1 MTDLFTKGERLRISF
16 TYVLVLL
23 ETLCELALPAL
34 IGLAIDGIIKGRYTE
49 LGLLMAGIFALI
61 ISGSCRKYYDT
72 RNFGR
77 IQTRLGIGIA
87 AMPIAATRKIARVR
101 LLDDLAQFFDT
112 YLPQAVGG
120 FVSTIGAV
128 IILFAYN
135 WRIAFASLAT
145 IVAIFLYSALIA
157 QRATKLNARIN
168 RRMESEASILQSKSA
183 YALPRHLNVMR
194 RLRNGRS
201 DAEMA
206 IFAGGWSI
214 IALLILFTI
223 LFSAK
228 EGATPGQIFSVL
240 SYVLA
245 LADGFATLP
254 PMVER
259 LTRTQD
265 IIARLKN

>member
-1 MTDLFTKGERLRISF
+1 MADLFTKGERWRIGF
-16 TYVLVLL
+16 TYVLVVL
-23 ETLCELALPAL
+23 ETVCELALPAL
-34 IGLAIDGIIKGRYTE
+34 MGLAIDGIINNRYTE
-49 LGLLMAGIFALI
+49 LGLLIAGIFALI
-61 ISGSCRKYYDT
+61 LSGSFRKYYDT

-77 IQTRLGIGIA
+77 IQTRLGMGIGAQSIA
-87 AMPIAATRKIARVR
+87 STRKIAYVR

-120 FVSTIGAV
+120 FISTVGSVV
-128 IILFAYN
+128 ILYVYN
-135 WRIAFASLAT
+135 WKIASASVAA
-145 IVAIFLYSALIA
+145 IAAIFVYSALVA
-157 QRATKLNARIN
+157 RRATTLNTRIN
-168 RRMESEASILQSKSA
+168 HRMESEAAILQSKSKFT
-183 YALPRHLNVMR
+183 LQRHLNVLR
-194 RLRNGRS
+194 QLRNARS

-214 IALLILFTI
+214 IALLILFSI
-223 LFSAK
+223 LFSAQ

-245 LADGFATLP
+245 VGDGFGTLP

-259 LTRTQD
+259 LTRTRD

>member
-1 MTDLFTKGERLRISF
+1 MADLFTKGERLRIGF
-16 TYVLVLL
+16 TYALVVL

-34 IGLAIDGIIKGRYTE
+34 IGLAIDGVINNRYTE
-49 LGLLMAGIFALI
+49 LGLLIAGIIALI
-61 ISGSCRKYYDT
+61 LSGAFRKYYDT

-77 IQTRLGIGIA
+77 IQTRLGID
-87 AMPIAATRKIARVR
+87 IAATPIALSRKIARVR

-128 IILFAYN
+128 MILFAYN
-135 WRIAFASLAT
+135 WRIASASLAT
-145 IVAIFLYSALIA
+145 ILTIFVYSAWIA
-157 QRATKLNARIN
+157 KRASKLNARIN

-183 YALPRHLNVMR
+183 HALPRHLNVMR
-194 RLRNGRS
+194 RLRNCRS

-214 IALLILFTI
+214 IALLILFSI
-223 LFSAK
+223 VFGAQ

-259 LTRTQD
+259 MTRTRD
-265 IIARLKN
+265 IMARLKN